1 MNDSNII
8 AKQRFWRRVLVAG
21 ILLLVISLLTLV
33 SLYLSGMADVKAKLV
48 DSSELELEIAIL
60 SERNQILFTA
70 AKWTLPIA
78 IAGSLM
84 MNVARYQLR
93 KLKKLKNL

>member
-21 ILLLVISLLTLV
+21 ILILVVSLLTLV
-33 SLYLSGMADVKAKLV
+33 SLYLSGMADVKAKSV
-48 DSSELELEIAIL
+48 DSSELELEIALL
-60 SERNQILFTA
+60 SARNQILFTA
-70 AKWTLPIA
+70 VKWTLPIA

-93 KLKKLKNL
+93 KLKKQKNL